1 VKRRYYGWS
10 PIPCYVVFLY
20 RWLHIRLQSWHVF
33 IAKRSLLLI
42 HVQSSGAERT
52 STPTRH
58 FWPLELRISDHSP
71 TAEAPALRVVF
82 RTNAG
87 KEILGGIRRRS
98 VVPLCTPINLTRRRE
113 AAKGKPWIQ
122 VVDDCL
128 NRFWL
133 LARAVEDNCST
144 LRPIVVRQSLS

>member
-1 VKRRYYGWS
+1 MVAFTRRQRAYD
-10 PIPCYVVFLY
+10 
-20 RWLHIRLQSWHVF
+20 HRLREWVH
-33 IAKRSLLLI
+33 RSGQDPRDVGI
-42 HVQSSGAERT
+42 TVPRS
-52 STPTRH
+52 
-58 FWPLELRISDHSP
+58 

-122 VVDDCL
+122 VVG
-128 NRFWL
+128 R
-133 LARAVEDNCST
+133 
-144 LRPIVVRQSLS
+144 LS